1 METADAGTVVV
12 VVIVI
17 GIIRVAAA
25 AAGRVG
31 RGGILFLSD
40 FHIGGDHRFGAAG
53 IVGQRTQQITVF
65 IGFINDGIRLH
76 SGVVVG
82 RLCGGGFHSWGTF
95 FTR

>member
-1 METADAGTVVV
+1 MEAADAGTVVV

-25 AAGRVG
+25 TAGRVG
-31 RGGILFLSD
+31 RGGILFLSN
-40 FHIGGDHRFGAAG
+40 FHIGCDYRLGAAG
-53 IVGQRTQQITVF
+53 IVGQRTQQIAVF

-76 SGVVVG
+76 SGVVG
-82 RLCGGGFHSWGTF
+82 RLCGGGFHSRGTF

>member
-1 METADAGTVVV
+1 MEAADAGTVVV
-12 VVIVI
+12 VIIVI
-17 GIIRVAAA
+17 GIIRVAA

-31 RGGILFLSD
+31 RGGILFLSN
-40 FHIGGDHRFGAAG
+40 FHIGCDHRLGAAG
-53 IVGQRTQQITVF
+53 IVGQCTQQIAVF